1 MLNFLKGW
9 CALMLLHPTC
19 HYDEHERHLRDSS
32 CLKYDVDAVV
42 LVSALSDL
50 ANLTSFLFL
59 TGPRKSIAANSRF
72 AAGKKILTLF

>member
-1 MLNFLKGW
+1 MLNFSKGW
-9 CALMLLHPTC
+9 CAFMLSHPTC

-50 ANLTSFLFL
+50 ANLTFS
-59 TGPRKSIAANSRF
+59 S
-72 AAGKKILTLF
+72 